1 MCMSLCS
8 RRQRQRELVCSR
20 KCVREEERKM
30 WKKRPERKSII
41 LRAVVAM
48 VIGGL
53 IWVLVIF
60 LALGVF
66 SELYFQVV

>member
-1 MCMSLCS
+1 MCSS
-8 RRQRQRELVCSR
+8 

-30 WKKRPERKSII
+30 LKKRPERKCII